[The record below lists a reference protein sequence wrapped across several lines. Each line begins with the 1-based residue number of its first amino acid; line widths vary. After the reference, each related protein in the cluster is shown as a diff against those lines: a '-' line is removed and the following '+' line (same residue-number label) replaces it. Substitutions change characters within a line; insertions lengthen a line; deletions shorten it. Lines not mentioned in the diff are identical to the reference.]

1 MVNRILS
8 FLSWVGIA
16 LLLAAV
22 AIRLGPGFGLGNV
35 IKPGYD
41 KYATWLFW
49 AGVVLV
55 LLYTL
60 GQWREIATYFQR
72 RNARYGAIAGF
83 SVVIVLGILIA
94 VNYLSVRQNKRWDL
108 TANRQYS
115 LSDQTVKLLQGLD
128 APVKFMVFDQETNF
142 DRYRPR
148 LTEYAYNSSKVT
160 AQYIDAE
167 KDPAAAKQY
176 GVTTL
181 GTIVISYKGRTENVN
196 GDAEQ
201 DLTNGLIKILNPQQ
215 LKVYFLAGHG
225 EKDPASSDRGGYSS
239 IADALKRDNYQF
251 DKLVLAQANEIPA
264 DANELIIAGPK
275 TDILDSEA
283 SLIRGYLARAG
294 KLLVLL
300 DPPENLKS
308 PAPMPNLTA
317 LLKDWGMNAPN
328 SVVVDVSGLTSSPEV
343 PAAAPPYPS
352 HPITDRFD
360 LLTAY
365 PLVRAITPITG
376 NAAKPA
382 QSFIQTSARSWAE
395 TNLASLGDRNA
406 LAPDADKG
414 DIVGPVSIGVAASA
428 PAENA
433 AADAKPAA
441 NSAQKADEKKAE
453 TRVAAIG
460 DSDFA
465 ANAYLGIQGN
475 RDLFMNTVSWL
486 SQQENLIA
494 IRPRE
499 ASDRRLTITASQMT
513 GLFWLTI
520 VIIPAIV
527 FGSGAYSW
535 WRRR

>member
-8 FLSWVGIA
+8 ILSWVGIA

-55 LLYTL
+55 VLYTL

-72 RNARYGAIAGF
+72 RNARYGAIAGL

-94 VNYLSVRQNKRWDL
+94 VNYLSTRQNKRWDL
-108 TANRQYS
+108 TANKQYS
-115 LSDQTVKLLQGLD
+115 LSDQTVKLLKGLD
-128 APVKFMVFDQETNF
+128 APVKFTVFDQETNF

-148 LTEYAYNSSKVT
+148 LTEYAYNSSKISV
-160 AQYIDAE
+160 QYIDPE
-167 KDPAAAKQY
+167 KDPAAAKQN

-181 GTIVISYKGRTENVN
+181 GTIVISYKGHTENVN

-201 DLTNGLIKILNPQQ
+201 DLTNGLIKVLNPQQ
-215 LKVYFLAGHG
+215 RKVYFLAGHG
-225 EKDPASSDRGGYSS
+225 EKDPTSSDRTGYSS

-251 DKLVLAQANEIPA
+251 DKLILAQTNSIPD
-264 DANELIIAGPK
+264 DANELIVAGPK
-275 TDILDSEA
+275 TDLLDSEVT
-283 SLIRGYLARAG
+283 LIRDYLAKGG

-300 DPPENLKS
+300 DPPDNLKS
-308 PAPMPNLTA
+308 PAPMTNLTG
-317 LLKDWGMNAPN
+317 LLKDWGINATN
-328 SVVVDVSGLTSSPEV
+328 SVVVDVSGRTTVATV
-343 PAAAPPYPS
+343 PVAGPPYPS
-352 HPITDRFD
+352 HAITDRFD
-360 LLTAY
+360 LITMY
-365 PLVRAITPITG
+365 PLARAMTPITG
-376 NAAKPA
+376 NTSRAA
-382 QSFIQTSARSWAE
+382 QTFVQTAARSWAE
-395 TNLASLGDRNA
+395 TNLGSLETPNA
-406 LAPDADKG
+406 LAPEPDKG
-414 DIVGPVSIGVAASA
+414 DIAGPVSVAVAVSA
-428 PAENA
+428 PAEKA
-433 AADAKPAA
+433 QADAKPAA
-441 NSAQKADEKKAE
+441 NTQNGDDAKKPE
-453 TRVAAIG
+453 TRVAAVG

-465 ANAYLGIQGN
+465 ANAYLGVEGN
-475 RDLFMNTVSWL
+475 RDLFMNTINWL
-486 SQQENLIA
+486 AQQENLIA

-513 GLFWLTI
+513 GIFWLSI
-520 VIIPAIV
+520 VIIPAVV